1 MGEYEK
7 ALNDFADKFISLCT
21 DGEFMRKLN
30 EYPATTVLE
39 LAEELKEEQK
49 DMEPD
54 R

>member
-1 MGEYEK
+1 M
-7 ALNDFADKFISLCT
+7 NDFADKLISLCT

-30 EYPATTVLE
+30 TYPATIILE

-49 DMEPD
+49 DTELD